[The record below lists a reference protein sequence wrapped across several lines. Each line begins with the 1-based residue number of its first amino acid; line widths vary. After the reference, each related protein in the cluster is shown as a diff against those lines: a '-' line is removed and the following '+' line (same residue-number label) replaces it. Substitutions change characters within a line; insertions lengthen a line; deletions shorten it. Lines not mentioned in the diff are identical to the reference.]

1 MKGRILVVE
10 DNAASLEAMTY
21 LLEAFDYGVLAART
35 GAQALAMAARERPDL
50 ILCDFHLPDMD
61 GLEVARRLKA
71 DPALGAIPLL
81 AVTAS
86 AMVGDRD
93 RIMRGGFDGYFSKP
107 IFPERF
113 IADMEAYLVR
123 RP

>member
-1 MKGRILVVE
+1 MKARIMVVE
-10 DNAASLEAMTY
+10 DNAANMEAMTY
-21 LLEAFDYGVLAART
+21 LLEAFDYGVIPARSGTEAVALAAS
-35 GAQALAMAARERPDL
+35 EKPDL

-61 GLEVARRLKA
+61 GLEVARRIRA
-71 DPALGAIPLL
+71 DPDLRRIPLL

-113 IADMEAYLVR
+113 VADMEVYLQR
-123 RP
+123 G

>member
-1 MKGRILVVE
+1 MKARIMVVE
-10 DNAASLEAMTY
+10 DNAANMEAMTY
-21 LLEAFDYGVLAART
+21 LLEAFDYGVIPARSGAEAVALAAS
-35 GAQALAMAARERPDL
+35 EKPDL

-61 GLEVARRLKA
+61 GLEVARRIRA
-71 DPALGAIPLL
+71 DPAFRRIPLL

-93 RIMRGGFDGYFSKP
+93 RIIRGGFDGYFAKP

-113 IADMEAYLVR
+113 VADMEVYLQR
-123 RP
+123 G